1 MLYEPIINNVQVSVD
16 IEILQAI
23 KKLLEDKLRG
33 E

>member
-1 MLYEPIINNVQVSVD
+1 MLYEPIINNIQVSVD

-23 KKLLEDKLRG
+23 KKLLEDKLMG